1 MIYIKLSKKDKL
13 SFKEKI
19 KLMFNGFKKIE
30 IGDSKIIVLEI
41 FDFKEKTFSKL
52 LKFIKENCVS
62 RVCLS
67 EDLFKDDKMVV
78 FLYEQNVK
86 IFDGKWLYKNLTMKI
101 LDYIMEIKKDSLVNQ
116 EISILTNSLD
126 KTLVYIIENIASS
139 AKVVNIITKNERL
152 FKRLKNDL
160 YNNYGIILNFYDN
173 NKKAL
178 LKSSIILNYDYS
190 SEEINRFL
198 IPHNSVVINFE
209 NIVKIN
215 QKSFSGINIL
225 DYEASFS
232 KNEMYKDEH
241 FECFKKNHLIESFL
255 YKNTLPENI
264 KKAIEENEINII
276 KLYGKN
282 GEIKKIE
289 YLKNIKKMANLLDK
303 SEN

>member
-1 MIYIKLSKKDKL
+1 MIYIKLSKKEKL

-19 KLMFNGFKKIE
+19 KLMFNGLKKIE

-41 FDFKEKTFSKL
+41 FDLKEKTFSKL
-52 LKFIKENCVS
+52 LKFIKENCIS

-86 IFDGKWLYKNLTMKI
+86 IFDGKWLYKNLTLKI

-215 QKSFSGINIL
+215 QKSFSGINVL
-225 DYEASFS
+225 DYEATFL
-232 KNEMYKDEH
+232 KNEMFKEEQ

-264 KKAIEENEINII
+264 KKAIEENQINII
-276 KLYGKN
+276 NLCGKN

>member
-126 KTLVYIIENIASS
+126 KTLVYIIENIA
-139 AKVVNIITKNERL
+139 
-152 FKRLKNDL
+152 
-160 YNNYGIILNFYDN
+160 
-173 NKKAL
+173 
-178 LKSSIILNYDYS
+178 
-190 SEEINRFL
+190 FL
-198 IPHNSVVINFE
+198 
-209 NIVKIN
+209 
-215 QKSFSGINIL
+215 
-225 DYEASFS
+225 
-232 KNEMYKDEH
+232 
-241 FECFKKNHLIESFL
+241 
-255 YKNTLPENI
+255 
-264 KKAIEENEINII
+264 
-276 KLYGKN
+276 
-282 GEIKKIE
+282 
-289 YLKNIKKMANLLDK
+289 
-303 SEN
+303 